1 MNHVTYM
8 KHEILKNE
16 DLFGQVMF
24 TVVHMF
30 KKFIVSQNV
39 FLHNDFPW

>member
-1 MNHVTYM
+1 M
-8 KHEILKNE
+8 KHEILKKE

-30 KKFIVSQNV
+30 KKFIKFIVSQKG